1 MVEPVGAD
9 SDFVVA
15 SDRRDAVGACHCIP
29 EKEETRQTH
38 QTLAIALRR
47 LLISV
52 VVGNR
57 KGCDPAHVDSRLWV
71 NTKEIAAL
79 KAEKK
84 D

>member
-15 SDRRDAVGACHCIP
+15 SDHRNVVGACHCTP
-29 EKEETRQTH
+29 GKEETRQTH

-47 LLISV
+47 LLIYV

-57 KGCDPAHVDSRLWV
+57 MGCDPARVDSRLWV
-71 NTKEIAAL
+71 NTKEIVAL
-79 KAEKK
+79 NAEKK